1 MQHPRNVAYFCGFLA
16 VWTLSPP
23 NMTLF
28 CCNFD
33 QRQSM
38 IRQGEPSKLIVLSL
52 TSIRGGSGGE
62 GFKLLTLL
70 ALDKLLFSVFR
81 TKEQLQIHGKHT
93 SIHSWFSNALSMP
106 FPSSNRH
113 HKIADFSRFREIVT
127 LFEIINDPR
136 LKTDPCVTCFL
147 FFLSSKF

>member
-1 MQHPRNVAYFCGFLA
+1 MPWRGRCIILVNHQCNICGFQVINFQIFSCSMQHPRKVAYFERFLA
-16 VWTLSPP
+16 VWSLSPP

-52 TSIRGGSGGE
+52 SSIQEGGGGE
-62 GFKLLTLL
+62 GFKLLTLI

-81 TKEQLQIHGKHT
+81 TKEQLQTHDKLT
-93 SIHSWFSNALSMP
+93 SIHCWFSNALSMP
-106 FPSSNRH
+106 FKEPSS
-113 HKIADFSRFREIVT
+113 
-127 LFEIINDPR
+127 
-136 LKTDPCVTCFL
+136 
-147 FFLSSKF
+147 